1 MRRQIQEVPKRL
13 PHARLF
19 LDDLETINNI
29 MVEEMSEQFKADVA
43 RYAVPEVGEDS
54 NVPAT
59 FEPRITYLLGNI
71 EMDSLDDLLQE
82 GGSVTDLDIHFQTR
96 SYRQSHRLSFDKWS
110 KPSVSL
116 YGLERNKQWGAYGK
130 IRVVFD
136 KRRMFLRNLLVDLPE
151 WLTLVSWIF
160 VTAGLGFIDIIG
172 RHLSTVATVILVAY
186 LLNFLL
192 VALGLLVYST
202 VHSRVYLVRSHERSK
217 ASAETRQKYTIGAI
231 TFLLGALSTKLL
243 DLLIRRLFK

>member
-1 MRRQIQEVPKRL
+1 
-13 PHARLF
+13 
-19 LDDLETINNI
+19 

-136 KRRMFLRNLLVDLPE
+136 KRRVFLRNLLDDLPD
-151 WLTLVSWIF
+151 WLTLVSWSFFSAGF
-160 VTAGLGFIDIIG
+160 VLVDIIS
-172 RHLSTVATVILVAY
+172 RHQNTVVTVIVVAY

-192 VALGLLVYST
+192 VTLGLLIYT
-202 VHSRVYLVRSHERSK
+202 TAHSRVYLVRSHERSK
-217 ASAETRQKYTIGAI
+217 TSSESRKKDVVGAF
-231 TFLLGALSTKLL
+231 TVLLGPLFTNFL
-243 DLLIRRLFK
+243 DLLFKSLYK

>member
-1 MRRQIQEVPKRL
+1 M
-13 PHARLF
+13 
-19 LDDLETINNI
+19 
-29 MVEEMSEQFKADVA
+29 
-43 RYAVPEVGEDS
+43 
-54 NVPAT
+54 
-59 FEPRITYLLGNI
+59 
-71 EMDSLDDLLQE
+71 
-82 GGSVTDLDIHFQTR
+82 
-96 SYRQSHRLSFDKWS
+96 
-110 KPSVSL
+110 SL

-136 KRRMFLRNLLVDLPE
+136 KRRMFLRNLLDDLPE

-231 TFLLGALSTKLL
+231 TFLLGALSTNSLT
-243 DLLIRRLFK
+243 F

>member
-136 KRRMFLRNLLVDLPE
+136 KRRVFLRNLLDDLPD
-151 WLTLVSWIF
+151 WLTLVSWSFFSAGF
-160 VTAGLGFIDIIG
+160 VLVDIIS
-172 RHLSTVATVILVAY
+172 RHQNTVVTVIVVAY

-192 VALGLLVYST
+192 VALGLLIYT
-202 VHSRVYLVRSHERSK
+202 TAHSRVYLVRSHERSK
-217 ASAETRQKYTIGAI
+217 TSSESRKKYVIGAF
-231 TFLLGALSTKLL
+231 TFLLGALFTKFL
-243 DLLIRRLFK
+243 DLLFKRLFK

>member
-54 NVPAT
+54 NVPAK
-59 FEPRITYLLGNI
+59 FEPRITYLLDDI
-71 EMDSLDDLLQE
+71 EIAS
-82 GGSVTDLDIHFQTR
+82 
-96 SYRQSHRLSFDKWS
+96 RL
-110 KPSVSL
+110 
-116 YGLERNKQWGAYGK
+116 GL
-130 IRVVFD
+130 
-136 KRRMFLRNLLVDLPE
+136 
-151 WLTLVSWIF
+151 
-160 VTAGLGFIDIIG
+160 IDIICRRLCCG
-172 RHLSTVATVILVAY
+172 ALVLLVSC

-202 VHSRVYLVRSHERSK
+202 VHSRVYLVRSHARSK

-231 TFLLGALSTKLL
+231 AFLLGALSTKLL
-243 DLLIRRLFK
+243 